1 MMDVKISKD
10 KHISIWVG
18 WENFIY
24 VIDEITSNTVHK
36 DREGINWWKRGK
48 TLNEVKTVKNI
59 SKNLK
64 MILEINPVQKEA
76 LLDVNSKTIHISNWL
91 LSD

>member
-1 MMDVKISKD
+1 MMDVKVSKD

-24 VIDEITSNTVHK
+24 VIDEIISNTVHK